1 MQENQSAYNYP
12 LYLLATAYDTF
23 KVYSCLEIYL
33 LLIP

>member
-1 MQENQSAYNYP
+1 MQEYQSAYHYP
-12 LYLLATAYDTF
+12 LYLLATVYATF